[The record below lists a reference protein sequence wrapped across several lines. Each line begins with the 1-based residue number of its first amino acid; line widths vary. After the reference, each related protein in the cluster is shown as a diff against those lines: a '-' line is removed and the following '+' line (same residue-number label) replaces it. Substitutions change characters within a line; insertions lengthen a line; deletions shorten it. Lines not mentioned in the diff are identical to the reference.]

1 MKVTVCELLITLH
14 FQEGTILTKLFF
26 VKVKIVNAFRDRR
39 QPACGTAYVC
49 GYMATFFDESSK
61 TNRDI
66 ENRL

>member
-1 MKVTVCELLITLH
+1 M
-14 FQEGTILTKLFF
+14 
-26 VKVKIVNAFRDRR
+26 KVKIVNAFRDRR